1 MSALLSILRTT
12 RTALVFGGALALTTN
27 AVAQDAVPAPAVSSP
42 NGDVASSREAARA
55 EFSAG
60 QAAYAAGNYAE
71 AEAHF
76 AKADALVPSVQAKYN
91 RAMAL
96 DQLGRPGDALAAFE
110 AVLAAPGHEELGP
123 DKLSQ
128 VQQRAAELRNAPA
141 DLALTTTPPGATVN
155 VNGMNQPGAT
165 PLTLRLA
172 AGRHRIT
179 LEAAGYA
186 PQVVELTVKP
196 GERVERSFDL
206 ASSSAAPPPATAE
219 ATPSEGGQRSRAP
232 GYVTLGI
239 AGASAVVGTVFGLK
253 ALSNKSDFDDAPST
267 SRADDVERNALIADM
282 AFGVALTLGVTG
294 IVLLVADDV
303 PSDETATAKPGRV
316 SGAGPSPAR
325 RQAIQLEVAPYV
337 SPRGAG
343 AGARLSF

>member
-1 MSALLSILRTT
+1 MSALSSTLRTT
-12 RTALVFGGALALTTN
+12 LTALVLGGVLALATN
-27 AVAQDAVPAPAVSSP
+27 VVAQDAVPAPA
-42 NGDVASSREAARA
+42 GDAASSREAARA
-55 EFSAG
+55 EFAAG

-76 AKADALVPSVQAKYN
+76 AKADSLVPSVQAKYN

-96 DQLGRPGDALAAFE
+96 DQLGRGVDALAAFE
-110 AVLAAPGHEELGP
+110 AVLAAPGHEELGS
-123 DKLSQ
+123 DKVAQ

-141 DLALTTTPPGATVN
+141 DLALSTTPPGATVN
-155 VNGMNQPGAT
+155 VNGMNQTGVT

-196 GERVERSFDL
+196 GERVERTFEL
-206 ASSSAAPPPATAE
+206 ATSSSAAAPPPTAAE
-219 ATPSEGGQRSRAP
+219 AAGSEGGQRSRAP

-239 AGASAVVGTVFGLK
+239 AGASAVVGTIFGLK
-253 ALSNKSDFDDAPST
+253 ALSDKSKFDDRPST

-303 PSDETATAKPGRV
+303 PSDETAAAKPGGV
-316 SGAGPSPAR
+316 SGAGRSPAA